1 MWAGWGGGGYD
12 TVKRPRLMVPTNLEI
27 VTVGLDILA
36 TRKVEG
42 CRVGESIWTVEQRL
56 SRYRLNIGIL
66 RLPLRHTARDQA
78 LTLAPGLLFLDG
90 PLIISLPSPISAAK
104 ILAFS

>member
-1 MWAGWGGGGYD
+1 MGVLVWMITGLGDWVWAGLGGGGYD

-27 VTVGLDILA
+27 VTVGLDILT

-56 SRYRLNIGIL
+56 SRYRINIGIL
-66 RLPLRHTARDQA
+66 RLPMRHTARDQA
-78 LTLAPGLLFLDG
+78 LTLARGLLLAKSFLMA
-90 PLIISLPSPISAAK
+90 L
-104 ILAFS
+104 